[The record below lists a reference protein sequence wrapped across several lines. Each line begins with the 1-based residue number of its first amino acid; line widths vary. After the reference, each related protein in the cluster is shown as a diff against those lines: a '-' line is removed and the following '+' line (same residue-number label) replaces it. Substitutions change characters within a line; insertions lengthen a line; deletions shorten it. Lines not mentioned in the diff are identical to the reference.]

1 MQIRRNGVD
10 ILHWIANIWDFVRS
24 RTFRCGGFMIALEVA
39 GSQFQESQRV
49 VVVVV
54 VSYVCMPLR
63 TGRLRLPEASGK
75 G

>member
-54 VSYVCMPLR
+54 SYVCMPLR
-63 TGRLRLPEASGK
+63 TGRLRPSEAA
-75 G
+75 